1 MPSTIQSI
9 IRPIEQ
15 ADRRIAEAMEAKD
28 NPLIRAAGAVSEI
41 GDQPP
46 MIALSVG
53 TALAGAVRQDRRMV
67 RAGVRMLVAHAFATW
82 TKQAIKA
89 GIVRTRPATA
99 QKHGYHSDTGK
110 DTDHA
115 VSSFPSGHTAGAV
128 AVAQAVAR
136 DYPAAALPVR
146 GAAAAVALI
155 QIPRAK
161 HFLSDLV
168 VGAVIALV
176 AERLAS
182 QIVDAVDRRI
192 ATAEP
197 VPQGIDPALTLVNNP
212 TLTSTG

>member
-1 MPSTIQSI
+1 MPNSVKSI
-9 IRPIEQ
+9 VSRIEQ
-15 ADRRIAEAMEAKD
+15 ADLRIATAMEAKD
-28 NPLIRAAGAVSEI
+28 HPLIRATGALSEI

-53 TALAGAVRQDRRMV
+53 TAIVGAVRRDRRMV

-99 QKHGYHSDTGK
+99 QKEGYHSDTGK

-146 GAAAAVALI
+146 GVAAAVAI
-155 QIPRAK
+155 VQIPRAK

-168 VGAVIALV
+168 VGAAIALV

-182 QIVDAVDRRI
+182 TLVDAIDRRI
-192 ATAEP
+192 EAVDLP
-197 VPQGIDPALTLVNNP
+197 DHRIDTALTLVNNP
-212 TLTSTG
+212 VVTRMP

>member
-1 MPSTIQSI
+1 MPSTIQSV
-9 IRPIEQ
+9 IRPIEH
-15 ADRRIAEAMEAKD
+15 ADRRIARAMEARD
-28 NPLIRAAGAVSEI
+28 NPLIRAAGALSEI

-46 MIALSVG
+46 MIALSVATG
-53 TALAGAVRQDRRMV
+53 LVGVVRRDRRMIRV
-67 RAGVRMLVAHAFATW
+67 GVRMLAAHAIATW

-99 QKHGYHSDTGK
+99 EKQGYRSDTGK

-115 VSSFPSGHTAGAV
+115 MSSFPSGHTAGAV
-128 AVAQAVAR
+128 AVAQVVAR

-146 GAAAAVALI
+146 SAATAVALI

-182 QIVDAVDRRI
+182 MLVDAVDRRI
-192 ATAEP
+192 DTVKP
-197 VPQGIDPALTLVNNP
+197 VPEG
-212 TLTSTG
+212 STRP

>member
-1 MPSTIQSI
+1 MPNSVKSI
-9 IRPIEQ
+9 VSRIEQ
-15 ADRRIAEAMEAKD
+15 VDLRIATAMEAKD
-28 NPLIRAAGAVSEI
+28 NPLIRATGALSEI

-53 TALAGAVRQDRRMV
+53 TAIAGAVRRDRRMM

-99 QKHGYHSDTGK
+99 QKEGYRSDTGK

-136 DYPAAALPVR
+136 EYPSVARPVR
-146 GAAAAVALI
+146 GVAAAVAI
-155 QIPRAK
+155 VQIPRAK

-168 VGAVIALV
+168 VGAAIALV

-182 QIVDAVDRRI
+182 ALVDAVDRRI
-192 ATAEP
+192 DAGDASHDR
-197 VPQGIDPALTLVNNP
+197 VDSALTALDKPVVTP
-212 TLTSTG
+212 LP